1 MYEMVDIVKISGLW
15 IYYGKTP
22 VVTNVNLSVAAH
34 DYIGVIGPN
43 GGGKTSLI
51 KAILGLVSYEGSI
64 EFFGEVENRRNI
76 GYLPQKNNFDTS
88 FPITVNE
95 VIKSGLQQHGTR
107 IRNSRNVSSKISGLM
122 EITGI
127 NHLSNKSINELSGGE
142 MQRAL
147 LCRALIS
154 DPKLLILDEP
164 TTYVDNKFE
173 QDLYT
178 ILSGL
183 NGQMAIIMVSHDL
196 GTISSHVKS
205 IVCVNKTVHR
215 HNSNE
220 LTPEMLANYDCPIQL
235 ITHGEVPHTV
245 LKNH

>member
-1 MYEMVDIVKISGLW
+1 MGNIVEVSKLSIH
-15 IYYGKTP
+15 YGRNI
-22 VVTNVNLSVAAH
+22 VITNVSLAISSR
-34 DYIGVIGPN
+34 DYLGIIGPN

-51 KAILGLVSYEGSI
+51 KAILGLVPYEGSI
-64 EFFGEVENRRNI
+64 EFFGDLKNRRNI
-76 GYLPQKNNFDTS
+76 GYLPQKNNFDMS

-95 VIKSGLQQHGTR
+95 VIKSGLQRHGAR
-107 IRNSRNVSSKISGLM
+107 VGSSRNMSARISELM
-122 EITGI
+122 DMTGI
-127 NHLSNKSINELSGGE
+127 NHLYNRPINELSGGE
-142 MQRAL
+142 MQRTL

-164 TTYVDNKFE
+164 TTYVDSKFE

-178 ILSGL
+178 ILAGL
-183 NGQMAIIMVSHDL
+183 NERMAIIMVSHDL

-215 HNSNE
+215 HDTNE
-220 LTPEMLANYDCPIQL
+220 LTPEMLANYECPIQL

>member
-1 MYEMVDIVKISGLW
+1 MIEIVKISSLS
-15 IYYGKTP
+15 INYGNAC
-22 VVTNVNLSVAAH
+22 VVTNVNLSVLDH

-51 KAILGLVSYEGSI
+51 KAILGLIPYEGNI
-64 EFFGEVENRRNI
+64 EFFGEIENRRNI
-76 GYLPQKNNFDTS
+76 GYLPQKNNFDIS

-95 VIKSGLQQHGTR
+95 VIKSGLQRRGGR
-107 IRNSRNVSSKISGLM
+107 IGNNMSSRIIELM
-122 EITGI
+122 EMTGI
-127 NHLSNKSINELSGGE
+127 NHLSNNSINELSGGE

-178 ILSGL
+178 ILSQL
-183 NGQMAIIMVSHDL
+183 NERMAIIMVSHDL

-215 HNSNE
+215 HNTNE